1 MSANAAGAPVAPA
14 AVARLPRRVKLF
26 GAVGLRNGFAS
37 EMIYPL
43 LPALVTGVLGAG
55 PQALG
60 ALDGAADFAAAFVKL
75 GAGRLADRPARR
87 GRLVVLGYAV
97 AVLVR
102 PVIAFAATAWQ
113 VIGLRVVDRLGK
125 GLRTPPRDALIADV
139 TPAPLRGRAFGLQR
153 GLDHA
158 GAVLGPLLAWW
169 LLASGTANVRRV
181 IAWSLAPGV
190 LVLVLA
196 VWAVRGGKRRYG
208 AVGEG
213 AAADPL
219 PPPTAPDPPLPPAL
233 FAISAFYLLRMPD
246 TLVILRSQQ
255 LGVSVAMV
263 TLLWAA
269 LHVVRSTSSFLGGA
283 WTDRL
288 GAEGAMWVGWGGYAL
303 LAAGMADPRT
313 TLQAWGLFLALG
325 VVAGLTESP
334 ERALVARAAGARQ
347 GSGFG
352 AYHGLT
358 GFAALAGGL
367 VLGGVFQAY
376 GGAAAFVASA
386 AAGGVLALAGPG
398 ASLRRPPPR
407 DRREGTPGPGPP
419 RDRGRTPFFHQ
430 RGPAPGFAR
439 GGRG

>member
-1 MSANAAGAPVAPA
+1 MSGSAASAPA
-14 AVARLPRRVKLF
+14 AQTAVAKLPRQVKLF
-26 GAVGLRNGFAS
+26 GAVSLLNDFAS

-102 PVIAFAATAWQ
+102 PVIAFAAAAWQ

-139 TPAPLRGRAFGLQR
+139 TPPPLRGRAFGLQR

-158 GAVLGPLLAWW
+158 GAVLGPLVAWW

-181 IAWSLAPGV
+181 IGLSIVPGI

-196 VWAVRGGKRRYG
+196 MWAVMSGNGREQ
-208 AVGEG
+208 AV
-213 AAADPL
+213 DTRPDNVPL
-219 PPPTAPDPPLPPAL
+219 PPSTAFSRPLPPFL
-233 FAISAFYLLRMPD
+233 LPISLFYLLRMPD
-246 TLVILRSQQ
+246 TLVILRAQQ
-255 LGVSVAMV
+255 LGVSVAV
-263 TLLWAA
+263 VSLLWAA

-288 GAEGAMWVGWGGYAL
+288 GAERTMWIGWVCYAL
-303 LAAGMADPRT
+303 LAAGMAYAHT

-334 ERALVARAAGARQ
+334 ERALVARTAGARQ

-376 GGAAAFVASA
+376 GGTAAFVASA
-386 AAGGVLALAGPG
+386 AAGGALALVWPLIARRG
-398 ASLRRPPPR
+398 A
-407 DRREGTPGPGPP
+407 
-419 RDRGRTPFFHQ
+419 
-430 RGPAPGFAR
+430 
-439 GGRG
+439 